1 MRDRIKQVFE
11 AFKEQIKN
19 KSDLNKQNLIDLKV
33 RFLGKQGELTALLKG
48 LKDVPAD
55 QKSEIGKEL
64 NVVRNQMESEID
76 VALKEL
82 SEKELVARL
91 ESEKL
96 DVSLSKRELGV
107 GSNHLLSRVINEI
120 SEVFL
125 NLGFQMADGP
135 EIETDY
141 YNFTALNIPFDHPA
155 RDRQD
160 SFYIDEH
167 KMLRT
172 QTSTVQVHTM
182 ETQKPPI
189 RVICPG
195 KVYRPDYDATHSPMF
210 QQIEG
215 LVIDKGIT
223 LCDLKGILDE
233 FARGFFSE
241 SSKTRFRPSYFPFT
255 EPSVEVDVSCAIC
268 GGKGC
273 SLCKGTGWIEVLGA
287 GVVNPNVLKMSGIDP
302 DEYTGFAF
310 GVGVER
316 AAMLKYGI
324 PDMRI
329 LFENDMRFLKQY
341 K

>member
-91 ESEKL
+91 EAEKL
-96 DVSLSKRELGV
+96 DVSLSKRDLGI

-167 KMLRT
+167 RMLRT

-233 FARGFFSE
+233 FAKGFFSE

-287 GVVNPNVLKMSGIDP
+287 GVVNPNVLRMSGIDP
-302 DEYTGFAF
+302 DVYTGFAF

>member
-48 LKDVPAD
+48 LKEVPAD